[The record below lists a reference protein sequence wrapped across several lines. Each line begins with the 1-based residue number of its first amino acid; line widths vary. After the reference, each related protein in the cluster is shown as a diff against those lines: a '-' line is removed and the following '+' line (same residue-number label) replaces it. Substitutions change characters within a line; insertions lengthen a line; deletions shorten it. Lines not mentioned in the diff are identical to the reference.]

1 MLLVAPSVLML
12 MMSISSAQRA
22 TPAARAAPD
31 WEDEFKCA
39 RFVCECP
46 SARLTAVQPVHCRPA
61 PCIVARNRAPGVHS
75 EYSVTDRSVCVC
87 ARAWPCG
94 RYGLDEK
101 KWGIELTQSGGG
113 NGEPQ

>member
-46 SARLTAVQPVHCRPA
+46 SARLTAVQLARALPSSPVHCRAQPGA
-61 PCIVARNRAPGVHS
+61 GCAFRIFRNRP
-75 EYSVTDRSVCVC
+75 ECVCVR
-87 ARAWPCG
+87 ARVAV
-94 RYGLDEK
+94 R
-101 KWGIELTQSGGG
+101 
-113 NGEPQ
+113 